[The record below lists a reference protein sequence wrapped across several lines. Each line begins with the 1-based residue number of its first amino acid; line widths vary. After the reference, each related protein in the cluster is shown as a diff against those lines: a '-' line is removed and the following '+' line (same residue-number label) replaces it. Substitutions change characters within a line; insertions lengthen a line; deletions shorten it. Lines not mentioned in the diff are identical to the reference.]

1 MKAKKAV
8 IFIVEGIT
16 DKISL
21 GSITSRL
28 SRDRDI
34 RFYIMNGDVTSD
46 GATNRKNAVD
56 KMTSRINRYCRD
68 NFLKRSDI
76 ERIVHLVDSDGAY
89 IEDKHIERA
98 KAGGLRYTTK
108 HIYAKSVKYVA
119 ERNEKKREIM
129 DVLSACPSIL
139 GISYRVYY
147 FSCNLE
153 HVLHKE
159 ISMQDRRKKHK
170 AEEFADRFYKREEDF
185 LDFINDPEFA
195 VPGSYSQTWEFIR
208 QERNSLN
215 RYSNFHLYFERNY

>member
-34 RFYIMNGDVTSD
+34 RFAIMNGDVTSD

-89 IEDKHIERA
+89 IEDKHIEKSQGRRPEIHDQAYLCQERKICSGA
-98 KAGGLRYTTK
+98 KR
-108 HIYAKSVKYVA
+108 
-119 ERNEKKREIM
+119 KKREIM
-129 DVLSACPSIL
+129 DVPFPHAL
-139 GISYRVYY
+139 
-147 FSCNLE
+147 
-153 HVLHKE
+153 
-159 ISMQDRRKKHK
+159 
-170 AEEFADRFYKREEDF
+170 
-185 LDFINDPEFA
+185 
-195 VPGSYSQTWEFIR
+195 
-208 QERNSLN
+208 
-215 RYSNFHLYFERNY
+215 RYSVSATECITSPATSSTYSMER